1 MPTVLKLFLTVLTVL
16 VFLYMVTN
24 GAGMINHPSDMS
36 VLFGVVLVFLAFVVL
51 YYAVKYIWFKQITI
65 TNRKGK

>member
-16 VFLYMVTN
+16 VFLYMVTS
-24 GAGMINHPSDMS
+24 GAGMINHPADMS
-36 VLFGVVLVFLAFVVL
+36 VLLGVVLVFLAFVVL
-51 YYAVKYIWFKQITI
+51 YYAMKYIWFKQITI